1 MSTPT
6 IVFDLDGTLID
17 TAPDLVE
24 ALNVILAREGL
35 PALIYDAARNLIGGG
50 AKAMIARGLEAE
62 GRAYSPAKLEE
73 LFADFIAHYSDHLTE
88 QSRPFPGVIDALDAL
103 SEHGYQFAVCTNK
116 LECLSVKILE
126 HLGLAKRFVAVCGP
140 DTFGIEKPDPEFLR
154 RTVATAGGTLERA
167 IVMGASIVDIRT
179 ARAAGIPIIAV
190 DFGYTS
196 TDEPPRLRPNPVVVD
211 LTQGAPSTAKKP
223 AKPAAKKPTRPKA
236 AAAPAP
242 APMMAAPAPTPSSP
256 WPTFRRLFVNNL
268 STSLARRGS
277 QERARI
283 LDAMANIGQNSYIL
297 GCEPG
302 TRCAGNG
309 WQ

>member
-103 SEHGYQFAVCTNK
+103 SEHGCQFAVCTNK
-116 LECLSVKILE
+116 LECLSVKLLE

-242 APMMAAPAPTPSSP
+242 APMTAAPAPTPSSP
-256 WPTFRRLFVNNL
+256 WPTNPPAVR
-268 STSLARRGS
+268 
-277 QERARI
+277 Q
-283 LDAMANIGQNSYIL
+283 
-297 GCEPG
+297 
-302 TRCAGNG
+302 
-309 WQ
+309 